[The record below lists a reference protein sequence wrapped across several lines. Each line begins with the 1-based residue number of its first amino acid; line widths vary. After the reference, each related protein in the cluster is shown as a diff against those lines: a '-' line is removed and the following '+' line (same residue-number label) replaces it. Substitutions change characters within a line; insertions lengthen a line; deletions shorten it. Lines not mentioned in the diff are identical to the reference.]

1 LSEPRFATQMTQNK
15 RLERRCYNILF
26 MFWGR
31 KKSKQTSSFAR
42 HMSAG
47 CAYIYTASDGTK
59 FLPNL
64 FSAVEIFTM
73 KESYSQS

>member
-31 KKSKQTSSFAR
+31 KKS
-42 HMSAG
+42 
-47 CAYIYTASDGTK
+47 
-59 FLPNL
+59 
-64 FSAVEIFTM
+64 
-73 KESYSQS
+73 